1 MKKNTLTA
9 QETLVRNI
17 RECDRRGL
25 RAKNVDKHGPLYE
38 QLYLS
43 AAQYMERVLLR
54 SDKNRRRLHVLQM
67 DLTEASHL
75 LSQHIFWY
83 KLDYL
88 METAISGDDAA
99 VLKTIT
105 VMASNKLAD
114 LLRVKKEEQF
124 LGEEGWILLS
134 HNSDVEEEVYVHD
147 ECRRILRTLSE
158 NPRPLEAIA
167 FLSTRALGIK
177 TGEVAKDLL
186 SLSHAEDPCR
196 ALALYFCR
204 LLAACSGQY
213 ALPDGFFEAAAFLSE
228 EAVLSVLETLHET
241 DDPALLSA
249 HLSRCADRSSRRI
262 RTLMTESRHS
272 FL

>member
-105 VMASNKLAD
+105 VMASNSSLARKAGSCS
-114 LLRVKKEEQF
+114 LTTPMWKKKSMYMMNADASSGHCQRIPVPWKRLPSFRPGRSGSRPERSQRTCFPF
-124 LGEEGWILLS
+124 L
-134 HNSDVEEEVYVHD
+134 
-147 ECRRILRTLSE
+147 T
-158 NPRPLEAIA
+158 
-167 FLSTRALGIK
+167 
-177 TGEVAKDLL
+177 
-186 SLSHAEDPCR
+186 
-196 ALALYFCR
+196 
-204 LLAACSGQY
+204 
-213 ALPDGFFEAAAFLSE
+213 
-228 EAVLSVLETLHET
+228 
-241 DDPALLSA
+241 
-249 HLSRCADRSSRRI
+249 RRI
-262 RTLMTESRHS
+262 RAGRLRSTSAASLPLVPGSTRCRTDSSKQPPFFRKKLFFPSWKRCTKRMIRPCCPLTFPAARTVQAGGSA
-272 FL
+272 L